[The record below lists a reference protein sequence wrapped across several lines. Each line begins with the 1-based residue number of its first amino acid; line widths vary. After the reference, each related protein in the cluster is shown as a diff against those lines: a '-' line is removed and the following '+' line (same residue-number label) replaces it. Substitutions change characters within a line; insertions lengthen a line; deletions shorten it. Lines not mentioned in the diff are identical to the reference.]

1 MCNVKKFVIITG
13 MDNSFKDKVAR
24 LFTIVLVT
32 IILVGGICFA
42 YPSYRRGQSLK
53 RQDIELKAEI
63 EAKKREIAK
72 LMEYQRR
79 FKTDRDFVETIA
91 RRNRRVF
98 PGELVFIFED

>member
-1 MCNVKKFVIITG
+1 MNNG
-13 MDNSFKDKVAR
+13 FKDKIAYF
-24 LFTIVLVT
+24 FTLTLVVV
-32 IILVGGICFA
+32 ILIGGISFA

-53 RQDIELKAEI
+53 RQDAQLKAEI

-72 LMEYQRR
+72 LMENQSR
-79 FKTDRDFVETIA
+79 FKNDRDFVETIA